1 MSPRTF
7 YLAASSE
14 RPAEVRIAMRDIE
27 ALGYRNLQDWTAAL
41 GAPPSDYPRLADE
54 DIDAARDAD
63 LFVLLAEPMSHGA
76 FVELGARL
84 GAGKRAHVLS
94 QAITRHFFTYS
105 DKCVIHRTWS
115 SVVDAAARE
124 AGGAL

>member
-1 MSPRTF
+1 VGRSF

-27 ALGYRNLQDWTAAL
+27 ALGYSNAQDWTTAL
-41 GAPPSDYPRLADE
+41 GAPMADYPRLADE
-54 DIDAARDAD
+54 DITAARDSD
-63 LFVLLAEPMSHGA
+63 LFVFLAEPMSHGA
-76 FVELGARL
+76 MAELGARL

-94 QAITRHFFTYS
+94 QATTRHFFTYS
-105 DKCVIHRTWS
+105 PLCVIHRTWS

-124 AGGAL
+124 SRGAL